1 MGDFVAPPPNH
12 EPVAIYED
20 GGGLVKKYEEMAY
33 QYRLEGRQVK
43 ILGSCRSACVLA
55 LSVPKVCVGPNAVVK
70 AHQAYEKDTGIVRPD
85 ITAIMMSNLP
95 VQIRQRLEPNIS
107 KYYNAKTTLRYDD
120 LVGLG
125 VKPCDNSQ
133 VSKYHTVKV
142 KPVSHSLAANPIS
155 SLFAS
160 IRSKF

>member
-70 AHQAYEKDTGIVRPD
+70 AHQAYEKDTGMVRPD

-120 LVGLG
+120 LVSLG
-125 VKPCDNSQ
+125 VKPCDS
-133 VSKYHTVKV
+133 YRTIKV
-142 KPVSHSLAANPIS
+142 KPVSHLLTANPIS
-155 SLFAS
+155 SLIAS

>member
-33 QYRLEGRQVK
+33 QYKLEGRQVK

-55 LSVPKVCVGPNAVVK
+55 LSVPKVCVGPNAVIK

-120 LVGLG
+120 LVSLG